1 MSKLY
6 LFVIGISF
14 LIGSVYSQ
22 DMVSKKMSDVKE
34 VGNSY
39 VKNNAATPIPFVS
52 DLVDPIGTI
61 PVLTGY
67 YDYVTNGNS
76 LRQVDVFGDTV
87 AVACVW
93 TDSADAQISTA
104 RKIRYSVSYDGGAS
118 WTSDLLTVSP
128 DGNAYPDMYPIFTTG
143 RTVAIAG
150 RQFATGGIR
159 RGYVATDLLLGLGIF
174 NSYLNPDPGADQF
187 AWPLSGSNLA
197 CAYLSGDTICY
208 INFDYSSNTYSGKKL
223 LGIPPTQA
231 DVNGRQYIA
240 ASSDGN
246 YVFVAWWISTASA
259 QRLVGKEST
268 DGGATFGSLITVMP
282 DPYIFPNGDSVE
294 TWFGADILYKPGT
307 HTKMMAYNTLFPG
320 DFGTRRGSKLLF
332 WSPGINSG
340 NPVVIADWTKPNI
353 PLLNDSLTFENYA
366 SLLQV
371 GMTAVSHPSLA
382 YTDDNSRLICAFSV
396 EQPDTVYGYNFN
408 DIYECYSDDNG
419 ATWSDPRN
427 LTNTTNVDEIYVAL
441 AKTGNLPGNAG
452 MTFCVSDCPGCT
464 SFTNT
469 ETPICP
475 VYQVYRRYDP
485 VTGNLIPIG
494 VKTISNEVPNSYV
507 LHQNYPN
514 PFNPS
519 TKIKFDMPKNG
530 YVTLKVYDMVGRLVR
545 TLVNNE
551 FVTAGEKEVTFAD
564 PKIASGIYF
573 YRIETGDFTATR
585 KMILVK

>member
-1 MSKLY
+1 MNKLY
-6 LFVIGISF
+6 LFVICISF
-14 LIGSVYSQ
+14 FIGSINSQ
-22 DMVSKKMSDVKE
+22 DMRPLKMNDVRE
-34 VGNSY
+34 NGVSY
-39 VKNNAATPIPFVS
+39 VKNTSPIPVPYVA

-61 PVLTGY
+61 PILTGY

-87 AVACVW
+87 VVACVW
-93 TDSADAQISTA
+93 TDSADAQTSTA
-104 RKIRYSVSYDGGAS
+104 RTIRYSVSYDGGAS
-118 WTSDLLTVSP
+118 WTPDILTVSP

-143 RTVAIAG
+143 RTIAIAG

-187 AWPLSGSNLA
+187 AWPLTGTNLA
-197 CAYLSGDTICY
+197 CSYLSGDTICY
-208 INFDYSSNTYSGKKL
+208 IKFDYSSTTYSGKKL
-223 LGIPPTQA
+223 IGIPPTEA

-240 ASSDGN
+240 ASSDGQN
-246 YVFVAWWISTASA
+246 IFVAWWISTADNTKM
-259 QRLVGKEST
+259 VGKEST
-268 DGGATFGSLITVMP
+268 DGGATFGSLTTVIP
-282 DPYIFPNGDSVE
+282 YPYIFPNGDSVSA
-294 TWFGADILYKPGT
+294 WFGADILYKPGT
-307 HTKMMAYNTLFPG
+307 HTKMMAFNTLAPG
-320 DFGTRRGSKLLF
+320 NFGTRRGSKLLF
-332 WSPGINSG
+332 WSPGINGG

-353 PLLNDSLTFENYA
+353 PLLNDSLTFENMRWNI
-366 SLLQV
+366 QV

-382 YTDDNSRLICAFSV
+382 YTDDGTRLVCAFSV
-396 EQPDTVYGYNFN
+396 SQPDTIYQYNYN
-408 DIYECYSDDNG
+408 DIYECYSTDNG
-419 ATWSDPRN
+419 ATWSDPKN
-427 LTNTTNVDEIYVAL
+427 LTNTADKDEIYVAL
-441 AKTGNLPGNAG
+441 AKTGNLPGNVG
-452 MTFCVSDCPGCT
+452 MTFCVSDCPGST

-494 VKTISNEVPNSYV
+494 VKNISSEIPAAYS

-519 TKIKFDMPKNG
+519 TKITFEMPKNG
-530 YVTLKVYDMVGRLVR
+530 YVTLRVYDMLGRLVK

-551 FVTAGEKEVTFAD
+551 FVKAGVNEVTFAD
-564 PKIASGIYF
+564 TKLASGIYF
-573 YRIETGDFTATR
+573 YRLESTDFTATR